1 MALSASSE
9 QMQQQYMPQFKEL
22 VTKTIDEQTK
32 AFLRAFVVDFQGKF
46 EQVLDLAEDF
56 RSYTTKGGDGQ
67 LDEHQAHIFLEK
79 KGEAATV
86 VEFREKMKQIDLD
99 FNKRVSVLEYLLYK
113 YKKSVKDLFEAK
125 PNAAL
130 IKQLEDAIE
139 KYQAVFRAKK
149 EREEKITQLESV
161 VAAGGKD
168 APKAK
173 AELMNLK
180 SHDQAEDTSNEISA
194 LAAKLKAKRALA
206 NPDEEAKRMQEEA
219 FKEEQV
225 RVAEE
230 QRRKDLEEKRK
241 QDESRQRLKD
251 KAKLWS

>member
-1 MALSASSE
+1 MSNDEYL
-9 QMQQQYMPQFKEL
+9 PRFKEL
-22 VTKTIDEQTK
+22 VEQSIDEQTK
-32 AFLRAFVVDFQGKF
+32 AFLRAFVVEFQGKF
-46 EQVLDLAEDF
+46 EQVLDLVEEF
-56 RSYTTKGGDGQ
+56 KGYTTKGGDGQ

-86 VEFREKMKQIDLD
+86 VEFREKMRQIDID
-99 FNKRVSVLEYLLYK
+99 FNKKISVLEYLLFK
-113 YKKSVKDLFEAK
+113 YKKTTKQLFEAK

-130 IKQLEDAIE
+130 IKQLEEAIE

-149 EREEKITQLESV
+149 EREERIAHLESV

-180 SHDQAEDTSNEISA
+180 SHDGAADTSNEISA

-206 NPDEEAKRMQEEA
+206 NPDEEAKRQQEEA
-219 FKEEQV
+219 FKEEQE
-225 RVAEE
+225 RVAQE
-230 QRRKDLEEKRK
+230 QRKKDAEEKRK
-241 QDESRQRLKD
+241 ADESRQRLKE